1 MARFP
6 FFGSAG
12 AQAVENLGARA
23 GVQTVED
30 LLGQVTRLKEA
41 GIEGGDI
48 AKILPLLGIGGAG
61 AAAAGAASAAASS
74 GPGVLS
80 TILTGLGSEYVGSKL
95 FGPQEPSYAQA
106 PTTPSGRGFLTTTQE
121 ALAAEQYAREQE
133 LNIRRGLVNAIR
145 GAFGQAPLESFDA
158 GAFIEESSARKARE
172 LSGATAREIQ
182 KLQAAGG
189 IQIQLENIIRQA
201 EIEKQRIA
209 AQAEVAAQREKS
221 LGDIQRQR
229 VESSYG
235 AASNLLNQTIKDV
248 VARERYENNTTLAE
262 LAKAI

>member
-1 MARFP
+1 MAMFP
-6 FFGSAG
+6 FFGRGG

-41 GIEGGDI
+41 GIESGDI

-74 GPGVLS
+74 GPGLLS

-106 PTTPSGRGFLTTTQE
+106 SPSPVGRGFITTTQE
-121 ALAAEQYAREQE
+121 SLAAEQYAREQE
-133 LNIRRGLVNAIR
+133 LSLRRGLINAVR
-145 GAFGQAPLESFDA
+145 GVFGQEPLESFDA
-158 GAFIEESSARKARE
+158 GAFLKEVSGRKAE
-172 LSGATAREIQ
+172 EAEGITAREIK
-182 KLQAAGG
+182 KLQAEGG
-189 IQIQLENIIRQA
+189 IRIQLENIIRQA
-201 EIEKQRIA
+201 EIERQRIA